1 MENIN
6 FKKELENL
14 NDRLQKMRTVFDLAK
29 NAKRISEI
37 EELMKDGEF
46 WQDHEQAS
54 KLSQEL
60 AELKE
65 TREKWEEIGLA
76 VEIIKTDVAGEEA
89 GADDVKNKK
98 LAKEFGELEKVVA
111 QEEKKTFFAFPYAK
125 NNAIL
130 SIYSGAGGT
139 EAQDWAQMLL
149 RMYQRY
155 GERAGFKVKILHTHV
170 GQEAGIKN
178 ATLEFCGAYAYG
190 HLKNESGVHRL
201 VRLSPFNANN
211 LRHTS
216 FALVEVMPEM
226 EDAGMR
232 QIKPEELRVDLFRS
246 SGPGGQNVNKV
257 ETAVRLTHLPTGIA
271 VAAQSERSQSSN
283 REQAMK
289 ILVSKLYQLEEQ
301 KKAKEIAGLRAG
313 IAIGEGTAE
322 WGSQIRNYVL
332 HPYKLVKDLRTGVES
347 KEPDEVLDGKLEE
360 FVEAQIA
367 NLH

>member
-1 MENIN
+1 MVR
-6 FKKELENL
+6 
-14 NDRLQKMRTVFDLAK
+14 D
-29 NAKRISEI
+29 AKRINEI
-37 EELMKDGEF
+37 EESMKDTDF
-46 WQDHEQAS
+46 WQNHERAG

-76 VEIIKTDVAGEEA
+76 AEILKADLTDYEFGASAQQDKKLVKEFSDLEKIIAGEER
-89 GADDVKNKK
+89 
-98 LAKEFGELEKVVA
+98 
-111 QEEKKTFFAFPYAK
+111 KTFFAFPYAK

-155 GERAGFKVKILHTHV
+155 GERAGFKVKTLHIHE

-178 ATLEFCGAYAYG
+178 ATLEISGAYAYG
-190 HLKNESGVHRL
+190 FLKNESGVHRL

-226 EDAGMR
+226 EETGDI
-232 QIKPEELRVDLFRS
+232 QIKPEELKVDTFRS

-271 VAAQSERSQSSN
+271 VAAQSERSQSAN

-289 ILVSKLYQLEEQ
+289 ILMSKLAQIERQ
-301 KKAKEIAGLRAG
+301 KKEKEMAGLRAD
-313 IAIGEGTAE
+313 IQSGEGTAE
-322 WGSQIRNYVL
+322 WGGQIRNYVL
-332 HPYKLVKDLRTGVES
+332 HPYKLVKDLRSGVES
-347 KEPDEVLDGKLEE
+347 KEPDEILDGKLEE
-360 FVEAQIA
+360 FIEAEIR
-367 NLH
+367 LE

>member
-1 MENIN
+1 
-6 FKKELENL
+6 
-14 NDRLQKMRTVFDLAK
+14 
-29 NAKRISEI
+29 
-37 EELMKDGEF
+37 MKDAEF
-46 WQDHEQAS
+46 WQDHERAG

-65 TREKWEEIGLA
+65 EREKWEEIGLA
-76 VEIIKTDVAGEEA
+76 VEILKTDLAGYEV
-89 GADDVKNKK
+89 GADDVKDKK
-98 LAKEFGELEKVVA
+98 LAKEFSELEKSVT
-111 QEEKKTFFAFPYAK
+111 QEEKKTFFAYPYAK

-155 GERAGFKVKILHTHV
+155 GERAGFNVKTIHV
-170 GQEAGIKN
+170 HEGQEAGIKN
-178 ATLEFCGAYAYG
+178 ATLEFRGPYAYG

-226 EDAGMR
+226 EDAAAVA
-232 QIKPEELRVDLFRS
+232 IKPEDLRVDLFRS

-271 VAAQSERSQSSN
+271 VAAQSERSQSAN

-289 ILVSKLYQLEEQ
+289 ILVSKLYQLELQ
-301 KKAKEIAGLRAG
+301 KKEKEVAGLRSG
-313 IAIGEGTAE
+313 IQSGEGTAE
-322 WGSQIRNYVL
+322 WGGQIRNYVL
-332 HPYKLVKDLRTGVES
+332 HPYKLVKDLRSGVES

-360 FVEAQIA
+360 FVDAEVKGLA
-367 NLH
+367 

>member
-1 MENIN
+1 MA
-6 FKKELENL
+6 K
-14 NDRLQKMRTVFDLAK
+14 NDRRA
-29 NAKRISEI
+29 AEI
-37 EELMKDGEF
+37 EEMMKDAEF
-46 WQDHEQAS
+46 WQDHERAG
-54 KLSQEL
+54 KLNREL

-65 TREKWEEIGLA
+65 ERGKWSEISTTAELLKMEIDEYREGS
-76 VEIIKTDVAGEEA
+76 EEA
-89 GADDVKNKK
+89 DRK
-98 LAKEFGELEKVVA
+98 LAKELASLGKLVTA
-111 QEEKKTFFAFPYAK
+111 EERKTFFSFSYAK

-155 GERAGFKVKILHTHV
+155 GERAGFSVKTIHV
-170 GQEAGIKN
+170 HEGQEAGIKN
-178 ATLEFCGAYAYG
+178 AVLEFGGPYAYG

-226 EDAGMR
+226 EELGAVR
-232 QIKPEELRVDLFRS
+232 IKPEDLRVDLFRS

-257 ETAVRLTHLPTGIA
+257 ETAVRITHLPTGIA
-271 VAAQSERSQSSN
+271 VAAQSERSQSAN
-283 REQAMK
+283 KEQAMK
-289 ILVSKLYQLEEQ
+289 ILVSKLYQLELQ
-301 KKAKEIAGLRAG
+301 KKEKEIAGLRAG
-313 IAIGEGTAE
+313 IAAGEGTAE

-347 KEPDEVLDGKLEE
+347 KEPQEVLDGGLDE
-360 FVEAQIA
+360 FIDAEVR
-367 NLH
+367 LK

>member
-1 MENIN
+1 MAR
-6 FKKELENL
+6 
-14 NDRLQKMRTVFDLAK
+14 D
-29 NAKRISEI
+29 AKRISEI

-46 WQDHEQAS
+46 WQDHERAG

-65 TREKWEEIGLA
+65 AREKWEEIGLA
-76 VEIIKTDVAGEEA
+76 VEILKTDIADYEI
-89 GADDVKNKK
+89 GADEEKDKK
-98 LAKEFGELEKVVA
+98 LAKEFSDLAKIIAG
-111 QEEKKTFFAFPYAK
+111 EEKKTFFAYPYAK

-155 GERAGFKVKILHTHV
+155 GERAGFKVKTLHVHE

-178 ATLEFCGAYAYG
+178 ATLEFRGVYAYG

-226 EDAGMR
+226 EDLAAV

-257 ETAVRLTHLPTGIA
+257 ETAVRITHIPTGIA
-271 VAAQSERSQSSN
+271 VAAQSERSQSAN
-283 REQAMK
+283 KEQAMK
-289 ILVSKLYQLEEQ
+289 ILVSKLHQLEEQ
-301 KKAKEIAGLRAG
+301 KKEKEIAGLRAD
-313 IAIGEGTAE
+313 IQSGEGTAE

-332 HPYKLVKDLRTGVES
+332 HPYKLVKDLRSGVES
-347 KEPDEVLDGKLEE
+347 KEPEEVLDGKLEE
-360 FVEAQIA
+360 FIDAEVRIV
-367 NLH
+367 N

>member
-1 MENIN
+1 M
-6 FKKELENL
+6 
-14 NDRLQKMRTVFDLAK
+14 AA
-29 NAKRISEI
+29 NAKRIGEI

-46 WQDHEQAS
+46 WQDHERAG

-60 AELKE
+60 SELKE
-65 TREKWEEIGLA
+65 ERAKWEEIKDTLELLKMESAERADGVNNPPNLPLRKGD
-76 VEIIKTDVAGEEA
+76 IEEGDCA
-89 GADDVKNKK
+89 RT
-98 LAKEFGELEKVVA
+98 LKELKALEKLITI
-111 QEEKKTFFAFPYAK
+111 EERKTFFAYPYAK

-155 GERAGFKVKILHTHV
+155 GERAGFNVKTIHV
-170 GQEAGIKN
+170 HEGQEAGIKN
-178 ATLEFCGAYAYG
+178 ATLEFRGAYAYG

-226 EDAGMR
+226 DDVAAV
-232 QIKPEELRVDLFRS
+232 QIKPEDLRVDLFRS

-271 VAAQSERSQSSN
+271 VAAQSERSQSAN

-289 ILVSKLYQLEEQ
+289 ILVSKLCQIEEQ
-301 KKAKEIAGLRAG
+301 KKAKEIAGLRAD
-313 IAIGEGTAE
+313 IQTGEGTAE
-322 WGSQIRNYVL
+322 WGGQIRNYVL

-360 FVEAQIA
+360 FIDAEIKS
-367 NLH
+367 

>member
-1 MENIN
+1 M
-6 FKKELENL
+6 
-14 NDRLQKMRTVFDLAK
+14 AK
-29 NAKRISEI
+29 DAKRINEI

-46 WQDHEQAS
+46 WQDHERAG
-54 KLSQEL
+54 KLNQEL

-65 TREKWEEIGLA
+65 TGDKWEKIGLA
-76 VEIIKTDVAGEEA
+76 IEILKSDVAGYEA
-89 GADDVKNKK
+89 GADGEKDKK
-98 LAKEFGELEKVVA
+98 LVKEFSDLEKIVVG
-111 QEEKKTFFAFPYAK
+111 EEKKTFFAFPYAK
-125 NNAIL
+125 NNALI

-155 GERAGFKVKILHTHV
+155 GERTGFAVKTLHTHA

-178 ATLEFCGAYAYG
+178 ATIEIRGAYAYG
-190 HLKNESGVHRL
+190 FLKNESGAHRL

-226 EDAGMR
+226 EGVGDI
-232 QIKPEELRVDLFRS
+232 QIKPEDLKVDTFRS

-257 ETAVRLTHLPTGIA
+257 ETAVRITHIPTGIA

-289 ILVSKLYQLEEQ
+289 ILVSRLYQLERQ
-301 KKAKEIAGLRAG
+301 KKAKEAASLRAD
-313 IAIGEGTAE
+313 IQSGEGTAE
-322 WGSQIRNYVL
+322 WGAQIRNYIL

-360 FVEAQIA
+360 FVDAEIRTNHEYT
-367 NLH
+367 NLK

>member
-1 MENIN
+1 M
-6 FKKELENL
+6 
-14 NDRLQKMRTVFDLAK
+14 K
-29 NAKRISEI
+29 N
-37 EELMKDGEF
+37 GEF
-46 WQDHEQAS
+46 WRDHERAG
-54 KLSQEL
+54 KLNQEL

-65 TREKWEEIGLA
+65 TQAKWEEIALS
-76 VEIIKTDVAGEEA
+76 VEILKTDLTGHETGADEEA
-89 GADDVKNKK
+89 DKK
-98 LAKEFGELEKVVA
+98 LAKEFGDLEKIVA
-111 QEEKKTFFAFPYAK
+111 GEEKKTFFAYPYAK

-155 GERAGFKVKILHTHV
+155 GERAGFAVKTLHTHE

-178 ATLEFCGAYAYG
+178 ATLEFRGAYAYG

-226 EDAGMR
+226 EDISAV
-232 QIKPEELRVDLFRS
+232 QIKPEDLRIDLFRS

-257 ETAVRLTHLPTGIA
+257 ETAVRITHIPTGIA
-271 VAAQSERSQSSN
+271 VAAQSERSQSAN
-283 REQAMK
+283 KEQAMK

-301 KKAKEIAGLRAG
+301 KKAKEMAGMRAD
-313 IAIGEGTAE
+313 IQSGEGTAE
-322 WGSQIRNYVL
+322 WGGQIRNYVL

-347 KEPDEVLDGKLEE
+347 KEPEEVLNGKLEE
-360 FVEAQIA
+360 FIEAEIKSQ
-367 NLH
+367 NM